1 MQGQVCQLYVETTL
15 ALPSRDKQAAE
26 SRVDT
31 VYDAIND
38 KLESPNFFLA
48 IRIRGAPSTPP
59 SGRKL
64 VADLSRWLCT
74 LDPDKVG
81 EVFRTEGF
89 DALPTFDW
97 SHDGWE
103 LSFLPIAKSPGLRGT
118 PDVRPIGIMMPEL
131 QILELHKAIRAAVG
145 MMAAHTLP

>member
-15 ALPSRDKQAAE
+15 ALPSVNKQAAE

-48 IRIRGAPSTPP
+48 IRNPRGSIHSP

-64 VADLSRWLCT
+64 VADLSSGCARSILIRLEKYFVQRARC
-74 LDPDKVG
+74 
-81 EVFRTEGF
+81 
-89 DALPTFDW
+89 A
-97 SHDGWE
+97 
-103 LSFLPIAKSPGLRGT
+103 
-118 PDVRPIGIMMPEL
+118 PDV
-131 QILELHKAIRAAVG
+131 
-145 MMAAHTLP
+145 